1 MGRTSAAAVPAAE
14 PPCAAVLRTVPRIDS
29 RPGPCSEPFC
39 GPEAS
44 GPAETDLLVE
54 MVVAELLARALGLD
68 PEALQEGE

>member
-1 MGRTSAAAVPAAE
+1 MLDQVA
-14 PPCAAVLRTVPRIDS
+14 
-29 RPGPCSEPFC
+29 GPEVAGGEEELFC